1 MAVLKVTKESF
12 NSVVNLPGIV
22 IIDCWADW
30 CPPCRAFKPVFEKA
44 AERNPDITFGM
55 IDTQKEVA
63 LAAALEITTI
73 PTVMIVRDGI
83 PVYSQPGGMPTKAFD
98 DLIMEVRALDMDKVR
113 AELGQDSDDPDD
125 SDDSDDSDSAD
136 PESDSSDSDDR
147 D

>member
-1 MAVLKVTKESF
+1 MAVLKVTKDSF

-83 PVYSQPGGMPTKAFD
+83 PIYSQPGGMPTKAFD

-113 AELGQDSDDPDD
+113 AELAQDSEDDADSYPDDSDPDDSDDPDD
-125 SDDSDDSDSAD
+125 RDSVD
-136 PESDSSDSDDR
+136 
-147 D
+147 